1 MIGIITIQPQDY
13 ELLAMA
19 AGFLFLVAGCGWFF
33 QKWFRVEWKTILTR
47 REWQLALKLAGIVL
61 LALLLILAQNAL
73 QLPQEM
79 FIYGRF

>member
-1 MIGIITIQPQDY
+1 MTGIITIQPQDY
-13 ELLAMA
+13 ELLAA
-19 AGFLFLVAGCGWFF
+19 AVGLLLLVTGCGWLF
-33 QKWFRVEWKTILTR
+33 QKCFGVEWKTILTR

-61 LALLLILAQNAL
+61 LTLLLILAQNAL